1 MTSPRPIVA
10 SAARRVTTAAL
21 LAALLAVSAV
31 VAVPVGAVP
40 LTLQVFVVV
49 LIALLVPPSWAA
61 LAVGTYL
68 LVGALGLPVFAGA
81 RGGLGVLVGP
91 TGGYLVGFF
100 IGAVVGAALGRLAGQ
115 HLRPRWLTDAIVGI
129 VVILIIYAC
138 GWAQLAVVAHLGAS
152 AAFFAG
158 VVPFIVPDALKAAV
172 AVGVAPVVRRAARVQ
187 TPVSRAEREGGR

>member
-1 MTSPRPIVA
+1 MAA

-31 VAVPVGAVP
+31 VAVPIGAVP

-61 LAVGTYL
+61 LAVGAYL

-100 IGAVVGAALGRLAGQ
+100 IGAVVGAALGRLAGRR
-115 HLRPRWLTDAIVGI
+115 LRPRWLGDALVGI
-129 VVILIIYAC
+129 VVIVIVYAC
-138 GWAQLAVVAHLGAS
+138 GWAQLAAVAHLGAS
-152 AAFFAG
+152 AAFLAG
-158 VVPFIVPDALKAAV
+158 VAPFIVPDAMKAAV
-172 AVGVAPVVRRAARVQ
+172 AVGLAPVVRRAALAQ
-187 TPVSRAEREGGR
+187 TPVSRAGREGGR

>member
-1 MTSPRPIVA
+1 MVA

-31 VAVPVGAVP
+31 IAVPIGTVP

-49 LIALLVPPSWAA
+49 LIALLVPPGWAA

-100 IGAVVGAALGRLAGQ
+100 IGAVVGAALGRLAGRR
-115 HLRPRWLTDAIVGI
+115 LRPRWWGDAIVGI

-138 GWAQLAVVAHLGAS
+138 GCAQLAAVAHLGAS

-158 VVPFIVPDALKAAV
+158 VAPFIVPDAVKAAV
-172 AVGVAPVVRRAARVQ
+172 AVGLAPVVRRAARAQ
-187 TPVSRAEREGGR
+187 TPVSRAGREGGR

>member
-1 MTSPRPIVA
+1 MNPPRPVVA

-31 VAVPVGAVP
+31 VAVPVGTVP

-49 LIALLVPPSWAA
+49 LIALLVPPGWAA

-100 IGAVVGAALGRLAGQ
+100 IGAVVGAALGRLVGKR
-115 HLRPRWLTDAIVGI
+115 LRPRWLGDAIVGV

-138 GWAQLAVVAHLGAS
+138 GWAQLAAVAHLGAS

-172 AVGVAPVVRRAARVQ
+172 AVGLAPVVRRAARAQ
-187 TPVSRAEREGGR
+187 TPVSRAGREGGR

>member
-1 MTSPRPIVA
+1 MVA

-31 VAVPVGAVP
+31 IAVPIGTVP
-40 LTLQVFVVV
+40 LTAQVFVVV
-49 LIALLVPPSWAA
+49 LIALLVPPGWAA

-81 RGGLGVLVGP
+81 RGGLGVLIGP

-115 HLRPRWLTDAIVGI
+115 RLRPRWWGDAIVGI

-138 GWAQLAVVAHLGAS
+138 GWAQLAAVAHLGAS

-158 VVPFIVPDALKAAV
+158 VAPFIVPDAVKAAV
-172 AVGVAPVVRRAARVQ
+172 AVGLAPVVRRAARAQ
-187 TPVSRAEREGGR
+187 TPVSRAGREGGR